1 MFQESVVRENQNIQ
15 EQPHTRIMKSLTKR
29 KALADTKNDAA
40 LSCVKM
46 YQIFCLGLSVQICRR
61 LRGNAKITRLFKKSS
76 IFVKVDSATAIHNS
90 ESVFALSESVN
101 LEN

>member
-1 MFQESVVRENQNIQ
+1 MFLKTKALVNRYTQ
-15 EQPHTRIMKSLTKR
+15 EQPHTRIMKSLTRR

-76 IFVKVDSATAIHNS
+76 IFVKVASATAIHNS

-101 LEN
+101 LDN